1 MHKKCLVLVSQSWVE
16 LSWDTIQ
23 SKQRGRYVIILT
35 FALMLTISN
44 RGNQMPPSPI
54 RKLVPYA
61 EAAKKKGVKVYHL
74 NIGQPDIETPPAILD
89 AVRNADIKV
98 LEYSHS
104 AGNESYRRKLVQ
116 YYKSVG
122 INVSHD
128 QILITTG
135 GSEAIMFGFFT
146 CLNPGDEVIIPEPF
160 YANYNGFACAAG
172 VNVVPI
178 TSSIET
184 GFALPPISDFEK
196 VITDKTK
203 AIIIC
208 SPNNP
213 TGYLYSREEMEALK
227 EICIK
232 YNLYLF
238 SDEAYREFCYDGEY
252 VSAMHLNGL
261 EQHVVLMDTISKRY
275 SACGARLGAFVTK
288 NKAVYDAAM
297 KFAQARLSPPGLAQI
312 MGEAA
317 VDLPES
323 YFDAPKA
330 EYLLRRNLLVSRL
343 NAMPGVFCPNPG
355 GAFYAIAKLPID
367 DSDKFCQWLLEEFSY
382 NNQTVMLAPATGFY
396 GTAGLGKN
404 EVRLAYVL
412 NLDALN
418 AAMDC
423 LERALEVYPGKVKTE
438 EKAAAMV
445 K

>member
-1 MHKKCLVLVSQSWVE
+1 MLNIS
-16 LSWDTIQ
+16 
-23 SKQRGRYVIILT
+23 QRGQL
-35 FALMLTISN
+35 
-44 RGNQMPPSPI
+44 MPPSPI

-61 EAAKKKGVKVYHL
+61 EAAKQKGIKVFHL
-74 NIGQPDIETPPAILD
+74 NIGQPDIETPPSILD

-104 AGNESYRRKLVQ
+104 AGNESYRKKLVQ

-122 INVSHD
+122 IDVTAE
-128 QILITTG
+128 QIIITTG

-172 VNVVPI
+172 VSVVPI
-178 TSSIET
+178 TSHIEN

-196 VITDKTK
+196 VITNKTK

-227 EICIK
+227 QICLK
-232 YNLYLF
+232 HNLYLF

-252 VSAMHLNGL
+252 VSAMHLSGL
-261 EQHVVLMDTISKRY
+261 EDHVVLMDTISKRY

-288 NKAVYDAAM
+288 NKEVYNSAM

-317 VDLPES
+317 VDLPAS

-330 EYLLRRNLLVSRL
+330 EYLKRRDKLVSRL
-343 NAMPGVFCPNPG
+343 NKMPGVFCPNPG
-355 GAFYAIAKLPID
+355 GAFYAIAKIPID
-367 DSDKFCQWLLEEFSY
+367 DADKFCQWLLESFSY
-382 NNQTVMLAPATGFY
+382 KNQTVMLAPATGFY
-396 GTAGLGKN
+396 GTPGLGKN

-412 NLDALN
+412 NVEAID

-423 LERALEVYPGKVKTE
+423 LEQALLVYPGKVLQDTNVS
-438 EKAAAMV
+438 AAASV
-445 K
+445 